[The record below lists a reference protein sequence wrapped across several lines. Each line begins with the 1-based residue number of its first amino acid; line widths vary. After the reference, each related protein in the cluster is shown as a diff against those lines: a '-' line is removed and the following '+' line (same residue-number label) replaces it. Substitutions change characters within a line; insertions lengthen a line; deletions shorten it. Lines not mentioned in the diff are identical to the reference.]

1 MPVRDG
7 GFEFSV
13 LETGRAKQVGD
24 PTTPG
29 LSVDAHGVFIVITLA
44 IRNVGNAPLT
54 FIDRDQTLIDD
65 RGEPHAVSNAADIYG
80 NRGIRSTTIGP
91 GDALTVHLAFDVPG
105 PTVPRTLVLRSSAT
119 SGGVEVPLDG

>member
-29 LSVDAHGVFIVITLA
+29 LSVDAHGVFIVITLT

-91 GDALTVHLAFDVPG
+91 GKRSMIVRTSSASPRPSPG
-105 PTVPRTLVLRSSAT
+105 PMARTSNGLSSRLR
-119 SGGVEVPLDG
+119 